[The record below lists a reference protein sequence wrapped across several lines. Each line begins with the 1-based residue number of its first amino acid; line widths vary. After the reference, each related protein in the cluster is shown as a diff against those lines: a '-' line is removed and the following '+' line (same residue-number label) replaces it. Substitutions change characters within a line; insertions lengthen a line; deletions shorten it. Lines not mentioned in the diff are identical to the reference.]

1 MKRFALISLLLV
13 LLVGCGS
20 GDSAPSSVTNDNKV
34 KDAIDDLVSD
44 PEFPGDRE
52 QAECFI
58 TYMLENTSIEI
69 DDLGQDDL
77 EPESIEDFQELFQ
90 GYVEA
95 SVLCNIEL
103 DLFSEESSTDSS
115 DDFRLKFGD
124 DLYLDRLY
132 TQCADGDDQAC
143 DDLYWVSPYDSEY
156 LDFAST
162 CGGRDCEI
170 PILSGAMSYGEDPYL
185 DDLYDYCADG
195 DDWACQLLWE
205 ESPIDSE
212 YESFALTCGGRD
224 CDITTLGI
232 PMSYGDDPYLDDL
245 YDYCADGDD
254 WACQLLWEE
263 SPIDSEYESFALTCG
278 GRDCEIETPNTVPW
292 GGGSLDLDAL
302 YADCSDGNDDACVL
316 LSDLSPD
323 SEIREFAKTCAGRG
337 GDCSSFG

>member
-224 CDITTLGI
+224 C
-232 PMSYGDDPYLDDL
+232 
-245 YDYCADGDD
+245 
-254 WACQLLWEE
+254 
-263 SPIDSEYESFALTCG
+263 
-278 GRDCEIETPNTVPW
+278 EIETPNTVPW

>member
-1 MKRFALISLLLV
+1 MKRFALIYLLLV

-34 KDAIDDLVSD
+34 KAAIDDLVSD

-185 DDLYDYCADG
+185 DDLYDDCADG
-195 DDWACQLLWE
+195 DDWACKGLW
-205 ESPIDSE
+205 
-212 YESFALTCGGRD
+212 L
-224 CDITTLGI
+224 
-232 PMSYGDDPYLDDL
+232 
-245 YDYCADGDD
+245 
-254 WACQLLWEE
+254 E

-292 GGGSLDLDAL
+292 GWGSLDLDAL
-302 YADCSDGNDDACVL
+302 YADCSDGNNDACVL

-323 SEIREFAKTCAGRG
+323 SKIREFAKTCAGRG

>member
-34 KDAIDDLVSD
+34 KAAIDDLVSD

-77 EPESIEDFQELFQ
+77 ETESIEDFQELFQ

-143 DDLYWVSPYDSEY
+143 DDLYWESPYDSEY

-224 CDITTLGI
+224 C
-232 PMSYGDDPYLDDL
+232 
-245 YDYCADGDD
+245 
-254 WACQLLWEE
+254 
-263 SPIDSEYESFALTCG
+263 
-278 GRDCEIETPNTVPW
+278 EIETPNTVPW

-302 YADCSDGNDDACVL
+302 YVDCSDGNDDACVL

>member
-34 KDAIDDLVSD
+34 KAAIDDLVSD

-77 EPESIEDFQELFQ
+77 ETESIEDFQELFQ

-143 DDLYWVSPYDSEY
+143 DDLYWESPYDSEY

-185 DDLYDYCADG
+185 DDLYD
-195 DDWACQLLWE
+195 
-205 ESPIDSE
+205 S
-212 YESFALTCGGRD
+212 
-224 CDITTLGI
+224 
-232 PMSYGDDPYLDDL
+232 
-245 YDYCADGDD
+245 CADGDD

-302 YADCSDGNDDACVL
+302 YVDCSDGNDDACVL

-323 SEIREFAKTCAGRG
+323 SEIREYAKTCGGRG

>member
-34 KDAIDDLVSD
+34 KAAIDDLVSD

-77 EPESIEDFQELFQ
+77 ETESIEDFQELFQ

-143 DDLYWVSPYDSEY
+143 DDLYWESPYDSEY

-224 CDITTLGI
+224 C
-232 PMSYGDDPYLDDL
+232 
-245 YDYCADGDD
+245 
-254 WACQLLWEE
+254 
-263 SPIDSEYESFALTCG
+263 
-278 GRDCEIETPNTVPW
+278 EIETPNTVPW

-302 YADCSDGNDDACVL
+302 YVDCSDGNDDACVL

-323 SEIREFAKTCAGRG
+323 SEIREFAKTCGGRG

>member
-34 KDAIDDLVSD
+34 TAAIDDLVSD

-77 EPESIEDFQELFQ
+77 ETESIEDFQELFQ

-143 DDLYWVSPYDSEY
+143 DDLYWESPYDSEY

-224 CDITTLGI
+224 C
-232 PMSYGDDPYLDDL
+232 
-245 YDYCADGDD
+245 
-254 WACQLLWEE
+254 
-263 SPIDSEYESFALTCG
+263 
-278 GRDCEIETPNTVPW
+278 EIETPNTVPW

-302 YADCSDGNDDACVL
+302 YVDCSDGNDDACVL

-337 GDCSSFG
+337 GDCSSFD

>member
-34 KDAIDDLVSD
+34 KAAIDDLVSD
-44 PEFPGDRE
+44 PEFSGDRE

-103 DLFSEESSTDSS
+103 DLFSEESSTESS
-115 DDFRLKFGD
+115 DDFRLQFGD

-132 TQCADGDDQAC
+132 TQCANGDDQAC
-143 DDLYWVSPYDSEY
+143 DDLYWESPYDSEY

-170 PILSGAMSYGEDPYL
+170 PILSGAMSYGE
-185 DDLYDYCADG
+185 
-195 DDWACQLLWE
+195 
-205 ESPIDSE
+205 
-212 YESFALTCGGRD
+212 
-224 CDITTLGI
+224 
-232 PMSYGDDPYLDDL
+232 DPYLDDL

-323 SEIREFAKTCAGRG
+323 REIREFAKTCAGRG

>member
-34 KDAIDDLVSD
+34 KAAIDDLVSD

-77 EPESIEDFQELFQ
+77 ETESIEDFQELFQ

-143 DDLYWVSPYDSEY
+143 DDLYWESPYDSEY

-224 CDITTLGI
+224 C
-232 PMSYGDDPYLDDL
+232 
-245 YDYCADGDD
+245 
-254 WACQLLWEE
+254 
-263 SPIDSEYESFALTCG
+263 
-278 GRDCEIETPNTVPW
+278 EIETPNTVPW

-302 YADCSDGNDDACVL
+302 YVDCSDGNDDACVL

-323 SEIREFAKTCAGRG
+323 SEIREYAKTCGGRG